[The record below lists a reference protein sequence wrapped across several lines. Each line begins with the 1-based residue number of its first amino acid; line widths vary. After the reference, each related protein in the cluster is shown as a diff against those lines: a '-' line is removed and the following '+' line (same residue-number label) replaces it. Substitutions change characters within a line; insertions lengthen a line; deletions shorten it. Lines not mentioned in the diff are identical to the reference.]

1 MNVIEVVIVV
11 AQRGENAWDRQKHHA
26 HYHQPQRTADWPS
39 SFPGNWNARWWILVR
54 AIRTHMRALGGKT
67 RLIVCAICGKG
78 PRQHGLSLVQ
88 GMVHFLNRMIYFLTM
103 FISCSAGGK
112 RLFQVAAV
120 LSPLPP
126 RHPGESVSDS
136 LSHYWHVYQ
145 PSPFY

>member
-11 AQRGENAWDRQKHHA
+11 AQRGKKARDTQKHRA
-26 HYHQPQRTADWPS
+26 HYHQPQRMADWPS

-54 AIRTHMRALGGKT
+54 AIRTHTRALGGKT
-67 RLIVCAICGKG
+67 CLIVCAIYGKG
-78 PRQHGLSLVQ
+78 PRQHGLSFVR
-88 GMVHFLNRMIYFLTM
+88 GMVHFLNGMIYFLTM
-103 FISCSAGGK
+103 FISCRAGGK
-112 RLFQVAAV
+112 RLFQVTAV

-136 LSHYWHVYQ
+136 LCHYWHVYQ